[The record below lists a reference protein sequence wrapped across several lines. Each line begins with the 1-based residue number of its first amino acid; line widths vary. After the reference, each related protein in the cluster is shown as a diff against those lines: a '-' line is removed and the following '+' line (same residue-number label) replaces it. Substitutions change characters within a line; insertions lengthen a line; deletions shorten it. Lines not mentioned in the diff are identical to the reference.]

1 MLEEQRTQKLHGIH
15 EEHRLS
21 QMQDE
26 AVWEEGSGLGEE
38 TQELTLAGLLS
49 APEAVARGAHT
60 GASGL

>member
-1 MLEEQRTQKLHGIH
+1 MH

-21 QMQDE
+21 QMQDG

-49 APEAVARGAHT
+49 APEAVASGAHT